1 MQPASGRPAVTG
13 KKCASPTVQSKHTL
27 VSLKPAGEMLGEL
40 LSTDPELHDL
50 AARHGFRTVDE
61 TQFADVV
68 TQHRVPVAKDV
79 IDVADTPTYE
89 TLEHLLDGD
98 SKSYR

>member
-1 MQPASGRPAVTG
+1 M
-13 KKCASPTVQSKHTL
+13 
-27 VSLKPAGEMLGEL
+27 
-40 LSTDPELHDL
+40 
-50 AARHGFRTVDE
+50 ARHGFRTADE

-79 IDVADTPTYE
+79 IVADTPTYE